1 MACGSSTSSSDRTS
15 TAAAKA
21 PAAAQTPSSTA
32 PHATTPGASSA
43 AVPTAASGAATV
55 TAKDFSF
62 SPDKLAA
69 REGRTLNVTFQ
80 NNGSVSHTFT
90 VYTDEGFKTP
100 LSGADSGSVVAGTN
114 RTVAVA
120 IPADSGDLYFRCEIH
135 PSAMKGEISVD

>member
-80 NNGSVSHTFT
+80 NNGSVSHTF
-90 VYTDEGFKTP
+90 KTP